1 MSFVRTFLCASSASS
16 AFHQPSLE
24 KAWSFALFSASIVC
38 AGCGQNKFEKE
49 VETEKSAVTFARQVV
64 SGGYDPV
71 TTEELKKLVDDK
83 AAFLLVDTMPA
94 EDFAREHIAGA
105 VNFPLPKE
113 DMPEWDAKQTG
124 DKTTEDFAKLLGED
138 KSRLIVFYCGFTA
151 CGRSH
156 NGAMW
161 AKKLG
166 YTNAKRQPG
175 GIFAWKGAGF
185 PLDASK

>member
-1 MSFVRTFLCASSASS
+1 MLLLACVA
-16 AFHQPSLE
+16 
-24 KAWSFALFSASIVC
+24 C
-38 AGCGQNKFEKE
+38 AGCGENKFQKE
-49 VETEKSAVTFARQVV
+49 VETEKSAVAFARQVRA
-64 SGGYDPV
+64 GGYELL

-94 EDFAREHIAGA
+94 EDFAKEHIAGA
-105 VNFPLPKE
+105 INFALPKE

-124 DKTTEDFAKLLGED
+124 EKSAEDFAKLLGDD
-138 KSRLIVFYCGFTA
+138 KGRLIVFYCGFTT

-166 YTNAKRQPG
+166 YTNVKRQPG
-175 GIFAWKGAGF
+175 GIFAWKGAGH
-185 PLDASK
+185 PVEASK